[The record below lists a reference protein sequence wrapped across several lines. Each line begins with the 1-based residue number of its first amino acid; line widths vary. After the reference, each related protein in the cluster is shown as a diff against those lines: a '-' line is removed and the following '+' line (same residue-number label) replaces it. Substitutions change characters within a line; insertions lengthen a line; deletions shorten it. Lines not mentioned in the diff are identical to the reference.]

1 MNATSSLPFNDSD
14 LERLT
19 GWDTPTICNGLELVC
34 PERRATGFTTKPLV
48 CLYPEMK
55 PIIGF
60 ACTARI
66 RSHSPSPEPAEQLR
80 QRRLDYYQYIGE
92 SARPGLV
99 VIEDL
104 DDTPGI
110 GAFWGEVQTNVHRG
124 LGLVGG
130 ITSGS
135 IRDLPDAAPG
145 FQLLAGNVG
154 PSHAHVHLVDFD
166 TDVTV
171 HNMSV
176 SPGDLIHAD
185 CHGAVVVPADAVTE
199 LPAAIELIARREE
212 KIISAARAEG
222 FNFEKLKAAM
232 GEASDIH

>member
-1 MNATSSLPFNDSD
+1 VNATSSLPFTDKD

-19 GWDTPTICNGLELVC
+19 EWDTPTICNGLELVL
-34 PERRATGFTTKPLV
+34 PERRALGFTTRPLV
-48 CLYPEMK
+48 CLDEKMK
-55 PIIGF
+55 PVIGF

-66 RSHSPSPEPAEQLR
+66 RSQSPSPEPAAALK
-80 QRRLDYYQYIGE
+80 QRRLDYYRYIGE
-92 SARPGLV
+92 SARPGVV

-110 GAFWGEVQTNVHRG
+110 GAFWGEVQTNVHKG
-124 LGLVGG
+124 LGLVAG
-130 ITSGS
+130 ITNGS
-135 IRDLPDAAPG
+135 IRDLPDSAPG

-154 PSHAHVHLVDFD
+154 PSHAHVHLIDFD

-185 CHGAVVVPADAVTE
+185 CHGAVVVPQEAVKE
-199 LPAAIELIARREE
+199 LPGVIELIARREE
-212 KIISAARAEG
+212 KIISAAQASG

-232 GEASDIH
+232 GEADDIH

>member
-1 MNATSSLPFNDSD
+1 VNATSSLPFTDKD

-19 GWDTPTICNGLELVC
+19 EWDTPTICNGLELVL
-34 PERRATGFTTKPLV
+34 PERRALGFTTRPLV
-48 CLYPEMK
+48 CLDEKMK
-55 PIIGF
+55 PVIGF

-66 RSHSPSPEPAEQLR
+66 RSQSPSPEPAAALK
-80 QRRLDYYQYIGE
+80 QRRLDYYRYIGE
-92 SARPGLV
+92 SARPGVV

-110 GAFWGEVQTNVHRG
+110 GAFWGEVQTNVHKG
-124 LGLVGG
+124 LGLVAG
-130 ITSGS
+130 ITNG
-135 IRDLPDAAPG
+135 
-145 FQLLAGNVG
+145 
-154 PSHAHVHLVDFD
+154 HAHVHLIDFD

-185 CHGAVVVPADAVTE
+185 CHGAVVVPQEAVKE
-199 LPAAIELIARREE
+199 LPGVIELIARREE
-212 KIISAARAEG
+212 KIISAAQASG

-232 GEASDIH
+232 GEADDIH

>member
-1 MNATSSLPFNDSD
+1 MSKPFSNEDLQLLTS
-14 LERLT
+14 
-19 GWDTPTICNGLELVC
+19 WDTPTICNGLEIVC
-34 PERRATGFTTKPLV
+34 PERRATGFTTRPLV
-48 CLYPEMK
+48 CLEPEM
-55 PIIGF
+55 PPVIGL

-66 RSHSPSPEPAEQLR
+66 RAHSPTLVSSQDAR
-80 QRRLDYYQYIGE
+80 QRRLDYYQYIAE
-92 SARPGLV
+92 SSRPGIV

-110 GAFWGEVQTNVHRG
+110 GAFWGEVQTNVHKG
-124 LGLVGG
+124 FGLVGG
-130 ITSGS
+130 VTNGS

-176 SPGDLIHAD
+176 SPGNVVHAD
-185 CHGAVVVPADAVTE
+185 CHGAVVIPDDAVKQ
-199 LPAAIELIARREE
+199 LPAAIELIAKREA
-212 KIISAARAEG
+212 KIISAAQADG

-232 GEASDIH
+232 GEAEDIH